1 MVAEIAVP
9 QLSPGMT
16 LDQDIISPDERIA
29 LGRGTVL
36 TQPWIERIRTWGLG
50 QVKITSTKSAQS
62 GSPSVSDML
71 RSIAASSARG
81 ETSQGAILQYNR
93 FAKEYDAIMSE
104 LQRLFAWTR
113 CSGKVPLVEL
123 RRLSD
128 EKIYPL
134 LAQPG
139 AFWFLHH
146 PARAEEYLYRHALD
160 VALLTGFLGQWLDYI
175 EEAVRQMV
183 YAGLLHDIGK
193 ARIYFELL
201 TKPGALTVEE
211 RRLVQFHTWQ
221 SRQLVDA
228 AGTAPEFILNTIYQ
242 HHERIDGSGYP
253 EGLQGDEIH
262 PFAKILAV
270 ADVYDALTS
279 DRCYKEGV
287 SPIVAGDIMINEMGT
302 QFDPKTLA
310 CLFEHVRQY
319 LQGARIK
326 LSIGSE
332 AQVVF
337 FHPYPEMRPIVLPES
352 GETLDLAANPA
363 ISIDRLLMD

>member
-1 MVAEIAVP
+1 MVAEITVP
-9 QLSPGMT
+9 QLSPGMI
-16 LDQDIISPDERIA
+16 LEQDIKSPDDRIA

-36 TQPWIERIRTWGLG
+36 TQPWIERIRTWGIR
-50 QVKITSTKSAQS
+50 QVKITGTKSAQS
-62 GSPSVSDML
+62 GSSDVSDML
-71 RSIAASSARG
+71 RSIAASARG
-81 ETSQGAILQYNR
+81 ETSRVAKVQYNR
-93 FAKEYDAIMSE
+93 FAEEYDSIMSE

-128 EKIYPL
+128 DKIYPL

-139 AFWFLHH
+139 VFWFLHH

-160 VALLTGFLGQWLDYI
+160 VALLTGLLGQWLDYI
-175 EEAVRQMV
+175 EEVVRQMV

-201 TKPGALTVEE
+201 TKPGVLTVEE
-211 RRLVQFHTWQ
+211 RRLVQFHSWQ
-221 SRQLVDA
+221 SRQLVDI
-228 AGTAPEFILNTIYQ
+228 AGTAPEYILDTIYQ

-253 EGLQGDEIH
+253 EGLRGDEIH

-279 DRCYKEGV
+279 DRCYKDGV
-287 SPIVAGDIMINEMGT
+287 SPIVAGEIMINELGA
-302 QFDPKTLA
+302 QFDSKALA
-310 CLFEHVRQY
+310 CMFEHVREY

-332 AQVVF
+332 AQIVL
-337 FHPYPEMRPIVLPES
+337 FHPFPVMRPIVMLAS

-363 ISIDRLLMD
+363 ISIERLLMD